1 MKKAIFLDRDG
12 VINFE
17 KEYLS
22 KIEDFEFIPGVLDCC
37 RQFTELGYEIVV
49 ITNQSGIARGY
60 YTMADFETLS
70 EWMKIQFSENQS
82 PLAGVYC
89 CPHHPTITGPCD
101 CRKPSPQMIL
111 QAAKDHDL
119 DLSQSILI
127 GDKESDVGA
136 GQNAGIPITFL
147 ITTGH
152 DIDASETKATKV
164 IHALKEVLPF
174 LR

>member
-37 RQFTELGYEIVV
+37 RQFVELGYAIVV

-60 YTMADFETLS
+60 YTMADFEKLS
-70 EWMKIQFSENQS
+70 EWMRTQFYENGS
-82 PLAGVYC
+82 PLTGIYS
-89 CPHHPTITGPCD
+89 CPHHPEITGLCS

-111 QAAKDHDL
+111 QAAEEHQL
-119 DLSQSILI
+119 DLSQSILV
-127 GDKESDVGA
+127 GDKESDIGA
-136 GQNAGIPITFL
+136 GQNAAIPTNLL

-152 DIDASETKATKV
+152 DIDSSKTKATKV
-164 IHALKEVLPF
+164 IHELKEVFPF
-174 LR
+174 LK